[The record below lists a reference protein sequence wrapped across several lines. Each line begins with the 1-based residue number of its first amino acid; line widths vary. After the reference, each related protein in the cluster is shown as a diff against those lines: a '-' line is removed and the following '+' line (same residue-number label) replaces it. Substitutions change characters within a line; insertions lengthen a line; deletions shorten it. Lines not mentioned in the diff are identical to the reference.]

1 MNRKQCYYHH
11 PTRLSLI
18 LMLIH
23 ASAHLYLSTSA
34 LSLRLTRGRN
44 RSPSDLRPLSLVR
57 ASEHHSTELTD
68 GFHIDRLLL
77 QCNVFALVASS
88 ILLPSPTFASGVSST
103 DSIQQTN
110 SVSYDAGSWSSSN
123 VITAADLSALSPSSI
138 TELGLKP
145 ATEDMPQI
153 MLNGGSINA
162 QTSKQT
168 KSTKIKAR
176 EPILQGLVYFPE
188 RAPTDSTAEI
198 PAAQQESKELDYYS
212 DVLVLTAVSASDPD
226 GPVLAGAKFPV
237 SSVRFPFSFQM
248 YEENLLMSRP
258 GVRDAWENVV
268 NTGDIVLRANICPS
282 DSSAFPCQ
290 DYDRKKYAQGVAKL
304 VSNLPGLRDGEH
316 IRAPASLALQ

>member
-1 MNRKQCYYHH
+1 MNRNQCYRH
-11 PTRLSLI
+11 PTTTLSSILVLI
-18 LMLIH
+18 N

-34 LSLRLTRGRN
+34 LSLRSTRGRN
-44 RSPSDLRPLSLVR
+44 RRPLDLRPLSLGG
-57 ASEHHSTELTD
+57 ASEHHSTELTG

-77 QCNVFALVASS
+77 RCNVLALVASS
-88 ILLPSPTFASGVSST
+88 ILFPSPTLASCVSST
-103 DSIQQTN
+103 DSIQQPN
-110 SVSYDAGSWSSSN
+110 SVSYYAGGWSSSN

-145 ATEDMPQI
+145 ATEDKPQI
-153 MLNGGSINA
+153 VLSGSINS

-168 KSTKIKAR
+168 MSTKSKAR

-188 RAPTDSTAEI
+188 WAPTDSTANI
-198 PAAQQESKELDYYS
+198 PAAQQDSKELDYYS

-290 DYDRKKYAQGVAKL
+290 ANERKKYAQGVAKL

>member
-1 MNRKQCYYHH
+1 MNRKQCYYHR

-57 ASEHHSTELTD
+57 ASEHHSTELTY

-110 SVSYDAGSWSSSN
+110 SVSYYAGSWSSSN

-153 MLNGGSINA
+153 MLNGGSKNA